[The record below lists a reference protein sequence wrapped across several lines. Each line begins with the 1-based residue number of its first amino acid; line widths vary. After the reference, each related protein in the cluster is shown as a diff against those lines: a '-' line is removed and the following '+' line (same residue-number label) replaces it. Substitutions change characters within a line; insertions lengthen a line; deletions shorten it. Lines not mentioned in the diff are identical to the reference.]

1 VSLFSHYTT
10 VFFFPILF
18 NEYGCFACM
27 YVSVCHPR
35 VPEQG
40 TGSPEIGV
48 IDSSE
53 LLCGYWES
61 NLGSSGASA
70 LNHWIMFL
78 AFHYCIF
85 NKNNVTH
92 SKFRDILWF

>member
-1 VSLFSHYTT
+1 MQSNSC
-10 VFFFPILF
+10 FFFL
-18 NEYGCFACM
+18 NVYECFVRS
-27 YVSVCHPR
+27 YVCIPHMCL
-35 VPEQG
+35 VPLEARQG
-40 TGSPEIGV
+40 VKSPETGV